1 MKKITVNQIPDDI
14 LKDPKLK
21 DALNV
26 LPKNY
31 NFEIPK
37 TIWKIKTN
45 KSKRGKYEDS
55 FTPKQI
61 LIMLSHSVLLLIKQ
75 DHKI

>member
-1 MKKITVNQIPDDI
+1 MKRVIYNQIPEEI
-14 LKDPKLK
+14 LNDPKLK
-21 DALNV
+21 EALNV

-45 KSKRGKYEDS
+45 KSKRG
-55 FTPKQI
+55 FFF
-61 LIMLSHSVLLLIKQ
+61 
-75 DHKI
+75 